1 MAKKGKTTM
10 VKILVCDKVHEKGL
24 KLLEKAGIKV
34 DFRPDIGYEELKKI
48 IVDYDGVVVR
58 SRTKITGDLLKENSS
73 LKFICRVGVGV
84 DNIDVG
90 KAKKLGIKVFCT
102 PKATS
107 QSVAELT
114 IGLILAVARKITQ
127 ADYTMKKG
135 LWEKSVLTGFQ
146 LSGKNLGIIG
156 FGRIGIKVAK
166 IAKAM
171 GMNILV
177 YDVVFNQKT
186 EKVCLDER
194 VFEDEDVVQNEERV
208 KALGE
213 VEGKIVSFEDLLAQ
227 SDIISLHVPLT
238 EKTRCLIGKKEFS
251 LMKRKPILINT
262 ARGGLIDEEAL
273 YEALKTGEISGAG
286 LDVYGVEPP
295 KNLKVLGLP
304 NVVCTPHI
312 GAQTE
317 EAQKEASIQM
327 AKKIL
332 RFLGKNN

>member
-1 MAKKGKTTM
+1 M
-10 VKILVCDKVHEKGL
+10 VRVLVCDRVHEEGL
-24 KLLEKAGIKV
+24 KLLEKAGVEV
-34 DFRPDIGYEELKKI
+34 DFKPSLNHDELKKI
-48 IVDYDGVVVR
+48 IGEYDGVVVR
-58 SRTKITGDLLKENSS
+58 SRTKITGDLLKKASN
-73 LKFICRVGVGV
+73 LKFICRVGVGL

-90 KAKKLGIKVFCT
+90 TARKLGVKVFCT

-114 IGLILAVARKITQ
+114 IGLILAVARKITW
-127 ADYTMKKG
+127 ADQTMKKG
-135 LWEKSVLTGFQ
+135 LWEKNVLTGFQ

-166 IAKAM
+166 IARAM

-186 EKVCLDER
+186 EKVCLDEE
-194 VFEDEDVVQNEERV
+194 VSENEDIIRNEERV
-208 KALGE
+208 KALSE
-213 VEGKIVSFEDLLAQ
+213 VEGKIVSFEELLAQ

-238 EKTRCLIGKKEFS
+238 EKTRHLIGKKEFS
-251 LMKRKPILINT
+251 LMKKKPILINT
-262 ARGGLIDEEAL
+262 ARGGLIDEKAL
-273 YEALKTGEISGAG
+273 YEALKTGKISGAG
-286 LDVYGVEPP
+286 LDVYEVEPP
-295 KNLKVLGLP
+295 KNLEIFSLP

-327 AKKIL
+327 AEKIL
-332 RFLGKNN
+332 RFFGKK